1 MVSAFLKRNW
11 WESAHSSGLI
21 VILFFG
27 RVKKKSVVVHFRGH
41 AAISSSIEHT

>member
-1 MVSAFLKRNW
+1 MGSAFLKRNW
-11 WESAHSSGLI
+11 WESAHLGAFTVL
-21 VILFFG
+21 LFFG